1 MKSHVVVM
9 KGRPRETTVKALQK
23 LHSRAAG
30 KILIKPN
37 VASHARGNGENT
49 DVRVVEGIVEYFQG
63 QGELTIAEG
72 CCGAEGSV
80 PASTYELFEFLGYS
94 KLKERYD
101 VKLLDLNDGPFE
113 EIRLYDRDFRVSKP
127 ALDADYLISVP
138 TLKTHQ
144 LTTISGCVKNLM
156 GCLEPHPEP
165 GHETATKWE
174 IHEELSESD
183 PAVDLHDCLL
193 SLGKFEH
200 RLIDLYKRLSPRLG
214 VIDAYVGSE
223 GESPIDGTPVR
234 MGLVLASE
242 NPISCDAV
250 GAYLMGIDP
259 KAVDHLKFAKEENLG
274 EIDPQK
280 IATNV
285 DLVRYRRNFRLPSF
299 IEYLNKSRTSTS
311 V

>member
-1 MKSHVVVM
+1 VKSYVAVM
-9 KGRPRETTVKALQK
+9 KGRPRETTVKVLQE
-23 LHSRAAG
+23 LRPRASG

-37 VASHARGNGENT
+37 VASHAKSNGENT

-72 CCGAEGSV
+72 CCGAEDLV

-94 KLKERYD
+94 KLEERYD

-127 ALDADYLISVP
+127 ALDTDYLISVP

-156 GCLEPHPEP
+156 GCLEPHPKP

-174 IHEELSESD
+174 IHEELLESD
-183 PAVDLHDCLL
+183 PAVDLQDFLL
-193 SLGKFEH
+193 SLSKFEH
-200 RLIDLYKRLSPRLG
+200 RLIDLYKHLSPRLG

-223 GESPIDGTPVR
+223 GESPIEGTPVL
-234 MGLVLASE
+234 MGLILASE

-259 KAVDHLKFAKEENLG
+259 EAVGHLKLAKEENLG
-274 EIDPQK
+274 EIDPHE
-280 IATNV
+280 IAANV
-285 DLVRYRRNFRLPSF
+285 DLGRYRRNFRLPSF
-299 IEYLNKSRTSTS
+299 IEYLHKNRASTLK
-311 V
+311 